1 MSLVHNIRPS
11 SLDLNL
17 LRVFDVLLEERSV
30 TRAGARLGLTQSAVS
45 HALNRLRYM
54 LNDELFVRGP
64 AGMQP
69 TPRAVEMGPQVH
81 AALNQLQAALAPSDF
96 DPATS
101 ERRFAVVAGAY
112 ASAILA
118 PPMASRLAQAAP
130 RCELLI
136 AELANDVLERTDARR
151 VDFMVGSV
159 LAAPERFARETLL
172 TEELVWVVR
181 SGHPVFA
188 GERIE
193 LQTLVSVPH
202 VVIARSLPGLIED
215 GGERRAFVSRASW
228 EDAGAFEAALA
239 SRGLTRRVGVSVP
252 DTYTALAVA
261 SRTDMATLIPR
272 RLALMSAQVG
282 RVKLIDPPYES
293 PAVDVSLLYLRERLA
308 EPAMVWMRDLIRGV
322 AAGL

>member
-1 MSLVHNIRPS
+1 MNTTHN
-11 SLDLNL
+11 LDLNL

-30 TRAGARLGLTQSAVS
+30 TRTGVRLGLTQSAVS

-54 LNDELFVRGP
+54 LSDELFVRGP

-101 ERRFAVVAGAY
+101 ERRFTVVTGAY

-118 PPMASRLAQAAP
+118 PPVASRLAEVAP
-130 RCELLI
+130 QSELLI
-136 AELANDVLERTDARR
+136 AELALDVLERLDARR
-151 VDFMVGSV
+151 VDFLVGSV
-159 LAAPERFARETLL
+159 LAAPERFARETIL
-172 TEELVWVVR
+172 TEQLVWVVR
-181 SGHPVFA
+181 TGHPAFQ
-188 GERIE
+188 GERIDLE
-193 LQTLVSVPH
+193 TLVSTPH
-202 VVIARSLPGLIED
+202 VVIARNLPGLIEE
-215 GGERRAFVSRASW
+215 GGERRPFVSRASW

-272 RLALMSAQVG
+272 RLALLSAQGG
-282 RVKLIDPPYES
+282 RVKLIDPPYDS
-293 PAVDVSLLYLRERLA
+293 PTVDVSLLYLRERLA
-308 EPAMVWMRDLIRGV
+308 EPAIRWMHDLIRTV
-322 AAGL
+322 AASL

>member
-1 MSLVHNIRPS
+1 MIQ
-11 SLDLNL
+11 DLNL

-30 TRAGARLGLTQSAVS
+30 TRTGARLGLTQSAVS

-54 LNDELFVRGP
+54 LGDDLFVRGP

-81 AALNQLQAALAPSDF
+81 AALNQLQAALAPADF
-96 DPATS
+96 DPITS
-101 ERRFAVVAGAY
+101 ERRFVVVAGAY
-112 ASAILA
+112 ASAIVA
-118 PPMASRLAQAAP
+118 PPLARRLADAAP
-130 RCELLI
+130 RVELLI
-136 AELANDVLERTDARR
+136 AELALDVLERMDARR
-151 VDFMVGSV
+151 VDFMIGSV

-181 SGHPVFA
+181 TGHPAFG
-188 GERIE
+188 GERID
-193 LQTLVSVPH
+193 LKALVSVPH
-202 VVIARSLPGLIED
+202 VVIARSLPGLVED

-239 SRGLTRRVGVSVP
+239 ARGLTRQVGVSVP

-272 RLALMSAQVG
+272 RLALLSAQVG
-282 RVKLIDPPYES
+282 RVQLIDPPYES
-293 PAVDVSLLYLRERLA
+293 PAVDVSLLYLRERMA
-308 EPAMVWMRDLIRGV
+308 EPAAAWMRDQLRAV
-322 AAGL
+322 ASGL

>member
-1 MSLVHNIRPS
+1 MIQ
-11 SLDLNL
+11 DLNL

-30 TRAGARLGLTQSAVS
+30 TRTGARLGLTQSAVS

-54 LNDELFVRGP
+54 LNDDLFVRGSN
-64 AGMQP
+64 GMQP

-81 AALNQLQAALAPSDF
+81 AALNQLAAAIAPADF

-101 ERRFAVVAGAY
+101 ERRFAVVTGAY
-112 ASAILA
+112 ASAVLA
-118 PPMASRLAQAAP
+118 PPLSSRLAQAAP
-130 RCELLI
+130 KAELMF
-136 AELANDVLERTDARR
+136 AELALDVLERMDARR

-159 LAAPERFARETLL
+159 LAAPDRFAREILL

-181 SGHPVFA
+181 AGHPVFQ
-188 GERIE
+188 GGPID
-193 LQTLVSVPH
+193 LTTLVSVPH
-202 VVIARSLPGLIED
+202 VVMSRNMPGLIED

-239 SRGLTRRVGVSVP
+239 SRGLTRQVGVSVP

-272 RLALMSAQVG
+272 RLALLSAQGG
-282 RVKLIDPPYES
+282 RVRLIDPPYES
-293 PAVDVSLLYLRERLA
+293 PKVDIALVYLHERLA
-308 EPAMVWMRDLIRGV
+308 EPAIAWMHEQIRAV
-322 AAGL
+322 ADGL

>member
-1 MSLVHNIRPS
+1 MN
-11 SLDLNL
+11 LDLNL

-30 TRAGARLGLTQSAVS
+30 TRTGARLGLTQSAVS

-54 LNDELFVRGP
+54 LSDELFVRGP

-101 ERRFAVVAGAY
+101 ERRFAVVCGAY

-118 PPMASRLAQAAP
+118 PPVASRLAEQAP
-130 RCELLI
+130 LSELMVV
-136 AELANDVLERTDARR
+136 ELGLDVLERLDARR
-151 VDFMVGSV
+151 VDFLVGSV
-159 LAAPERFARETLL
+159 LAAPERFARETIL
-172 TEELVWVVR
+172 TEHLVWVVR
-181 SGHPVFA
+181 AGHPIFQS
-188 GERIE
+188 EPIDLR
-193 LQTLVSVPH
+193 TLVSVPH
-202 VVIARSLPGLIED
+202 VVIARNLPGLIEE
-215 GGERRAFVSRASW
+215 GGERRPFVSRASW

-239 SRGLTRRVGVSVP
+239 ARGLTRRVGVSTP

-272 RLALMSAQVG
+272 RLALLSAQGG
-282 RVKLIDPPYES
+282 RVKLIEPPYKS
-293 PAVDVSLLYLRERLA
+293 PSVDVSLLYLKERLA
-308 EPAMVWMRDLIRGV
+308 EPAVAWMRDLIRAV
-322 AAGL
+322 ANGL

>member
-1 MSLVHNIRPS
+1 MNI
-11 SLDLNL
+11 DLNL

-30 TRAGARLGLTQSAVS
+30 TRTGVRLSLSQSAVS

-54 LNDELFVRGP
+54 LGDELFVRGP

-101 ERRFAVVAGAY
+101 ERRFGVITGAY

-118 PPMASRLAQAAP
+118 PAVARQLAQVAP
-130 RCELLI
+130 QAELSI
-136 AELANDVLERTDARR
+136 AELSLDVLERMDARR
-151 VDFMVGSV
+151 GDFLVGSV
-159 LAAPERFARETLL
+159 LAAPERFARETII
-172 TEELVWVVR
+172 TEQLSWVVR
-181 SGHPVFA
+181 RDHPLFQDEAVDL
-188 GERIE
+188 E
-193 LQTLVSVPH
+193 TLVSTPH
-202 VVIARSLPGLIED
+202 VVIARSLPGLIEE
-215 GGERRAFVSRASW
+215 GGERRPFVSRASW

-252 DTYTALAVA
+252 DTYTAIAVA

-272 RLALMSAQVG
+272 RLALLSAQSG
-282 RVKLIDPPYES
+282 RVRLIEPPYES
-293 PAVDVSLLYLRERLA
+293 PSVDVSLLYLKDRLA
-308 EPAMVWMRDLIRGV
+308 EPAIVWMRDLIRTV
-322 AAGL
+322 AATL

>member
-1 MSLVHNIRPS
+1 MN
-11 SLDLNL
+11 LDLNL

-30 TRAGARLGLTQSAVS
+30 TRTGARLGLTQSAVS

-54 LNDELFVRGP
+54 LSDELFVRGP

-101 ERRFAVVAGAY
+101 ERRFTVVTGAY

-118 PPMASRLAQAAP
+118 PPLAGRLAQSAP
-130 RCELLI
+130 QSELMI
-136 AELANDVLERTDARR
+136 AEPTLDVLERLDARR
-151 VDFMVGSV
+151 ADFMVGGV
-159 LAAPERFARETLL
+159 LAAPERFARETIL

-181 SGHPVFA
+181 TAHPAFQ
-188 GERIE
+188 GEEIDMA
-193 LQTLVSVPH
+193 TLVSVPH
-202 VVIARSLPGLIED
+202 VVIARSLPGLIEE

-239 SRGLTRRVGVSVP
+239 ARGLTRRVGVSVP
-252 DTYTALAVA
+252 DTYTAIAVA

-272 RLALMSAQVG
+272 RLALLSAQGG
-282 RVKLIDPPYES
+282 RVKLIHPPYES
-293 PAVDVSLLYLRERLA
+293 PSVDVSLVYLRERLA
-308 EPAMVWMRDLIRGV
+308 EPAIRWMHDLIRTV
-322 AAGL
+322 AASL

>member
-1 MSLVHNIRPS
+1 MN
-11 SLDLNL
+11 LDLNL

-30 TRAGARLGLTQSAVS
+30 TRTGARLGLTQSAVS
-45 HALNRLRYM
+45 HALNRLRYV
-54 LNDELFVRGP
+54 LGDELFVRGP
-64 AGMQP
+64 SGMQP

-81 AALNQLQAALAPSDF
+81 AALNQLTAALAPSDF

-118 PPMASRLAQAAP
+118 PPLAGRLAEAAP

-136 AELANDVLERTDARR
+136 AELSNDVLERADARR
-151 VDFMVGSV
+151 IDFLVGSV
-159 LAAPERFARETLL
+159 IVAPERFARETLM

-181 SGHPVFA
+181 RDHPAFLA
-188 GERIE
+188 ERVDLE
-193 LQTLVSVPH
+193 TLVSVPH
-202 VVIARSLPGLIED
+202 VVIARSVPGLLED

-228 EDAGAFEAALA
+228 EDAGAFEAAMA
-239 SRGLTRRVGVSVP
+239 ARGLTRQVGVSVP

-272 RLALMSAQVG
+272 RLALISAQGG
-282 RVKLIDPPYES
+282 RVRLIDPPYES
-293 PAVDVSLLYLRERLA
+293 PTVDVSLLFLRERLA
-308 EPAMVWMRDLIRGV
+308 EPAIAWMHEVIRDV

>member
-1 MSLVHNIRPS
+1 MSQ
-11 SLDLNL
+11 DLNL

-30 TRAGARLGLTQSAVS
+30 TRTGARLGLTQSAVS
-45 HALNRLRYM
+45 HALNRLRYS
-54 LNDELFVRGP
+54 LGDELFVRGP

-101 ERRFAVVAGAY
+101 ERRFAVVTGAY

-118 PPMASRLAQAAP
+118 PPLASRLAEAAP
-130 RCELLI
+130 QAELMI
-136 AELANDVLERTDARR
+136 AELALDVLERMDARR

-159 LAAPERFARETLL
+159 LAAPERFARETIL

-181 SGHPVFA
+181 TNHPAFQ
-188 GERIE
+188 GERID
-193 LQTLVSVPH
+193 LATLVSVPH

-239 SRGLTRRVGVSVP
+239 ARGLTRRVGVSVP
-252 DTYTALAVA
+252 DTYTALSVA

-272 RLALMSAQVG
+272 RLALLSAQSG
-282 RVKLIDPPYES
+282 RVRLIDPPYES
-293 PAVDVSLLYLRERLA
+293 PSVDVSLLYLHERLA
-308 EPAMVWMRDLIRGV
+308 EPAIRWMHEAIRAV
-322 AAGL
+322 AASL

>member
-1 MSLVHNIRPS
+1 MN
-11 SLDLNL
+11 LDLNL
-17 LRVFDVLLEERSV
+17 MRVFDVLLEERSV
-30 TRAGARLGLTQSAVS
+30 TRTGARLGLTQSAVS

-54 LNDELFVRGP
+54 LSDDLFVRGP

-81 AALNQLQAALAPSDF
+81 AALNQLLAALSPSDF

-118 PPMASRLAQAAP
+118 PPIASRLAEAAP
-130 RCELLI
+130 QSELII
-136 AELANDVLERTDARR
+136 AELAMDVLERMDARR

-159 LAAPERFARETLL
+159 LAAPERYARETIL

-181 SGHPVFA
+181 TGNPLFQR
-188 GERIE
+188 ERTDLE
-193 LQTLVSVPH
+193 TLVSVPH
-202 VVIARSLPGLIED
+202 VVIARNLPGLIED

-261 SRTDMATLIPR
+261 IRTDMATLIPR
-272 RLALMSAQVG
+272 RLALLSAQGG

-293 PAVDVSLLYLRERLA
+293 PTVDVTLLYLRERLA
-308 EPAMVWMRDLIRGV
+308 EPAVSWMRDLIRTV
-322 AAGL
+322 ASAL